1 MTAVRRATSI
11 LLSAAMLLGNLVSP
25 MTAIAEEAA
34 PEGNE
39 GYEATAEDSMQE
51 LPQTEAP
58 DYLVTI
64 PYYGET
70 AFLVDESHVKKRE
83 DQGDTILTYKAGDD
97 VKITVAERD
106 GYVLEELKL
115 FDEKKEEQAYTWEKE
130 DTFAFLMPESD
141 LKLSAIFRAPVKE
154 TENIE
159 GQSGEAA
166 SDETAQPE
174 EVSGAED
181 EAASQDPVSA
191 DYPQESGTNGSLI
204 GTPDSD
210 NTLLSSSVKIL
221 PSLSILNLPSLV
233 NLTPLGVSI

>member
-25 MTAIAEEAA
+25 MTVIAEEAA

-39 GYEATAEDSMQE
+39 GYEAAAADTMQE
-51 LPQTEAP
+51 PPQTEAP
-58 DYLVTI
+58 DYLLTI

-83 DQGDTILTYKAGDD
+83 DQGDTILSYKAGDD

-115 FDEKKEEQAYTWEKE
+115 FDEKKEELAYSWEKE

-154 TENIE
+154 TELAAQYVE
-159 GQSGEAA
+159 PAPEVSGQSAEVPASGDLFVASNPSEEQNTPGLEPTGSGEA
-166 SDETAQPE
+166 EQAQSE
-174 EVSGAED
+174 EN
-181 EAASQDPVSA
+181 A
-191 DYPQESGTNGSLI
+191 DMNH
-204 GTPDSD
+204 
-210 NTLLSSSVKIL
+210 NSS
-221 PSLSILNLPSLV
+221 
-233 NLTPLGVSI
+233 